1 MKNSSVTTIAIC
13 KSSTKL
19 ECLFQSKKTNNFLD
33 IIFDLESFNH
43 SFLKSIVSQI
53 RQSYEILTKN
63 YKTILSYKNHT
74 RILRNLIKSYYK
86 ILG

>member
-1 MKNSSVTTIAIC
+1 MKNSSLTTIAIC
-13 KSSTKL
+13 KSRTKL
-19 ECLFQSKKTNNFLD
+19 EYLFQSKKTNSFLD

-43 SFLKSIVSQI
+43 SFLKSIVSQV

-63 YKTILSYKNHT
+63 YKTILSHKNHI

-86 ILG
+86 ILD